1 MENKATIDR
10 KEMQHSDKELASS
23 SIMAVGTL
31 NGLHYVLFLYQLSWV
46 KLILTREKKKKKKTR
61 PITNIF
67 CKSCV

>member
-10 KEMQHSDKELASS
+10 MEMQHSDKELASS

-31 NGLHYVLFLYQLSWV
+31 NGLHYVRTAFVLVQLGQAHFD
-46 KLILTREKKKKKKTR
+46 KREEEE
-61 PITNIF
+61 NQANHNYY